1 MWTGLGSLK
10 FLGKRRGRKRRGG
23 KLREGKGKEEEGR
36 EEKGELSA
44 YSDFLLLVQKSVAAK
59 SCLNN
64 ARKSMERNITFTCI
78 RAMSRVCYAGK
89 SNVLF

>member
-1 MWTGLGSLK
+1 M
-10 FLGKRRGRKRRGG
+10 
-23 KLREGKGKEEEGR
+23 KEEEGR

-44 YSDFLLLVQKSVAAK
+44 YSDFLLLVQKSLGQ

-78 RAMSRVCYAGK
+78 RAMSGVCYAGK
-89 SNVLF
+89 SEFLDSESSLLPA